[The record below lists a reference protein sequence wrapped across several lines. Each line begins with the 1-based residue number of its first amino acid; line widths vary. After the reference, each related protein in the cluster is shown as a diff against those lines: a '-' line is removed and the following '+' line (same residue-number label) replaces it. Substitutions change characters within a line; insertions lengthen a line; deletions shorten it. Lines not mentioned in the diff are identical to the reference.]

1 MATTEMAKYA
11 SPAKGGNNLL
21 DYGRN
26 RRNDAIG
33 SPEQFK
39 PRLERSSE
47 SMPRLNAYNSQH
59 DDTMSRRSGLSGL
72 NNKLN

>member
-1 MATTEMAKYA
+1 MAQYA
-11 SPAKGGNNLL
+11 SPAKGGTNNLL

-26 RRNDAIG
+26 RRNDAIGG